1 MDGSRLARCRACRLL
16 TSEYSLRLLPSLF
29 KGSVPTYGVQPGLL
43 AKVWH
48 VRRRKEL
55 APSATGSRFARCRA
69 YRLPDSE
76 LSPRLLTPP
85 SCEEEAPYAS
95 SQAAPLSELQPACR
109 LRAFALICGSRHHP
123 LPGSPPAHFRTFAGP
138 FKVLPLVLRGPCRT
152 PTNLSF
158 PVYGGELL
166 TSSLGRSAPT

>member
-85 SCEEEAPYAS
+85 SCEEEAPLRKLPSLLS
-95 SQAAPLSELQPACR
+95 SRRPSSLATSEVLTLSD
-109 LRAFALICGSRHHP
+109 GSRVRA
-123 LPGSPPAHFRTFAGP
+123 LPRLPPAYFRTFAP
-138 FKVLPLVLRGPCRT
+138 VTNFLV
-152 PTNLSF
+152 
-158 PVYGGELL
+158 
-166 TSSLGRSAPT
+166 